1 MEEASKRWPAMAVP
15 MTVKMPE
22 PITAPMPK
30 RRQRQR
36 AQSLSQ
42 TMGRILRFA
51 DQLVD
56 GFCGE
61 DLF

>member
-1 MEEASKRWPAMAVP
+1 MFPGDRCANDSENAGADNR
-15 MTVKMPE
+15 TN
-22 PITAPMPK
+22 TQ
-30 RRQRQR
+30 RGQRQR
-36 AQSLSQ
+36 AQSLLQ